1 MSNVFHWDELE
12 IIRKDAE
19 ILFNGKQKPDKKK
32 VEEFRDYLTSVERR
46 IVGMLQTLRSV
57 AELIRLETIPYVPLD
72 TSALEQSFEHDE
84 IYTGDRIMMMVGY
97 DAVDEDTG
105 FHYAYYQH
113 ENRLHHPKRGVDH
126 YLTLGIMDSRFE
138 VFELIE
144 KDYLSL
150 FSGNVM
156 SSTTGSRNMRKTD
169 FAFVNRRI

>member
-1 MSNVFHWDELE
+1 MIEF
-12 IIRKDAE
+12 
-19 ILFNGKQKPDKKK
+19 K
-32 VEEFRDYLTSVERR
+32 VDVDPFVEYLHTVQSKFYN
-46 IVGMLQTLRSV
+46 MLDTMKSV
-57 AELIRLETIPYVPLD
+57 ALLIEHETVPYVPLD

-84 IYTGDRIMMMVGY
+84 IYTGDMIMMMVGY

-113 ENRLHHPKRGVDH
+113 ENKLHHPKRGVDH

-156 SSTTGSRNMRKTD
+156 SSTTGSRNTRKTD